1 MLVMTKRLIEI
12 DDQLLEQ
19 ARAATGEK
27 TIRGTVV
34 ASLKRVVNDQL
45 IEDHIEFL
53 RRADYELSAEEAMRI
68 LREPDFPLEDDD
80 DDD

>member
-1 MLVMTKRLIEI
+1 MLVMTKRLIDI

-34 ASLKRVVNDQL
+34 ACLRRVANEQL
-45 IEDHIEFL
+45 RKDHIERL
-53 RRADYELSAEEAMRI
+53 RLNDTDLSPEEVMRI
-68 LREPDFPLEDDD
+68 LREPDFPLQDDD
-80 DDD
+80 DE